1 MIYAKGRAPEKHS
14 IRRLRRWTQIRF
26 SSASHLRNLRINLRD
41 LRDAKH
47 FAVPCRFMSEAPLP
61 MREHALDNIRFIRD
75 AMERAGSF
83 TSIPGWGGVGV
94 GVTAIG
100 AAMIAQQFLGKSL
113 RMWLATWL
121 AEAIVAA
128 AIGFGT
134 MGIKARRSEAPFM
147 SGAAKRFFI
156 SYFAPLV
163 AGAVVTLALVRVEA
177 YAAIPAVWLLL
188 YGAAF
193 VSSGAFSIKVI
204 PVMGIAF
211 MLLGGLAALL
221 PLGASNILLGI
232 AFGGLHIIFGYI
244 IARSYGG

>member
-1 MIYAKGRAPEKHS
+1 LYP
-14 IRRLRRWTQIRF
+14 QI
-26 SSASHLRNLRINLRD
+26 SQMSADPSASHLRHLRIVLRKA
-41 LRDAKH
+41 LCGTMSR
-47 FAVPCRFMSEAPLP
+47 MSEAPLP

-100 AAMIAQQFLGKSL
+100 AAIIAQQFLGRSL

-134 MGIKARRSEAPFM
+134 MAIKARRSEAPFM

-163 AGAVVTLALVRVEA
+163 AGAVVA
-177 YAAIPAVWLLL
+177 YAAIPSVWLLL

-204 PVMGIAF
+204 PVMGVAF

-232 AFGGLHIIFGYI
+232 AFGGLHILFGFI

>member
-1 MIYAKGRAPEKHS
+1 MSR
-14 IRRLRRWTQIRF
+14 
-26 SSASHLRNLRINLRD
+26 
-41 LRDAKH
+41 
-47 FAVPCRFMSEAPLP
+47 MSEAPLP

-100 AAMIAQQFLGKSL
+100 ATFIAQQFLGKSL
-113 RMWLATWL
+113 RLWLTTWL
-121 AEAIVAA
+121 AEAVLAA

-134 MGIKARRSEAPFM
+134 MAVKARRSEAPFM

-163 AGAVVTLALVRVEA
+163 AGAVVTVALVRVEA
-177 YAAIPAVWLLL
+177 YAAIPSVWLLL

-193 VSSGAFSIKVI
+193 VSSGAFSIRVI
-204 PVMGIAF
+204 PVMGVAF
-211 MLLGGLAALL
+211 MLFGCFAALV

-232 AFGGLHIIFGYI
+232 AFGGLHILFGFI